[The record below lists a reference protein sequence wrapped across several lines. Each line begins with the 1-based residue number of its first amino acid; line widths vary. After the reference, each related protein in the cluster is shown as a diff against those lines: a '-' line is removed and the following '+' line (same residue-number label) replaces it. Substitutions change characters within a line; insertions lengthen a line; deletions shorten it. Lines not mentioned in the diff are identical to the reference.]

1 MTAAESHASSQ
12 MLTGFN
18 HNLKYKGKVYH
29 VQTEDGGRDN
39 PHIVTHTFL
48 GGVILDTVRQSYA
61 ELLGRDG
68 WQDTLRELMKAQH
81 LEGIRRLVSGT
92 FDAATESKSG
102 ND

>member
-1 MTAAESHASSQ
+1 MTADANDASQ

-29 VQTEDGGRDN
+29 VQTEDGGKEN

-61 ELLGRDG
+61 DLLDKEG
-68 WQDTLRELMKAQH
+68 WQDTLREMMKAQH
-81 LEGIRRLVSGT
+81 LEGIRRLFSGT
-92 FDAATESKSG
+92 FDAAAESKSG